1 MKKRLLLLCLALCL
15 LLTGC
20 SAGSKQT
27 SEAPGRLVIADPD
40 AICRD
45 AALLEG
51 SQALLTALSDDLL
64 LCLTIDS
71 AIPVSS
77 EQLGGYDHIALV
89 SAKWLDR
96 NGGSTQ
102 LEAIAEDT
110 LPNTLRACL
119 AQYMADRTVDGS
131 VLPGGAALYT
141 LKKGSLPLLSA
152 DSKQVTA
159 KQPLLLLISQPAI
172 VLRADT
178 CLLPLAASGNLYFDS
193 LDRLSAALSQSA
205 LAGQASTA
213 ACK

>member
-20 SAGSKQT
+20 SAGSKQA
-27 SEAPGRLVIADPD
+27 SEAPGRLVIAAPD
-40 AICRD
+40 AICQD
-45 AALLEG
+45 ASLLESG
-51 SQALLTALSDDLL
+51 QALLAALSDDLL

-71 AIPVSS
+71 AIPVSA
-77 EQLGGYDHIALV
+77 EQLGSYDHIALV
-89 SAKWLDR
+89 SVKWLDQ
-96 NGGSTQ
+96 NCGFAQ
-102 LEAIAEDT
+102 LEAVAEDA
-110 LPNTLRACL
+110 LPNALRVCL
-119 AQYMADRTVDGS
+119 TQYMADRTVDSS

-152 DSKQVTA
+152 DGKQATA
-159 KQPLLLLISQPAI
+159 KQPLILLISQPAV

-205 LAGQASTA
+205 LAWQASVA
-213 ACK
+213 AFK